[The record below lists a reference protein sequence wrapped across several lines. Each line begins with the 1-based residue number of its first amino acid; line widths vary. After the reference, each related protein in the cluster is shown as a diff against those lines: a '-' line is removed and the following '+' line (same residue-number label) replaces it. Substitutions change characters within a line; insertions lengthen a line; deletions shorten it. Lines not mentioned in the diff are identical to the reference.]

1 MRSSRAWI
9 LALLVGVIA
18 VAIFFMITNSG
29 GNKDGDEI
37 AQDEQVQLAN
47 VVVVLQDIP
56 ARTEIT
62 AEMIQVQQI
71 PAEYVHPMAIITAED
86 AVGMISLIPMNA
98 GEQLLKTKIA
108 DPNTNYLSYQLRE
121 GYVAFTVAVSELTSA
136 GGMIR
141 VGDRVNV
148 LGNFASD
155 VAGDDITTF
164 FMYDVP
170 VIAIGQNMSIGHTEE
185 DASNFANMTL
195 EVMPEDAQK
204 LAWAQNHGAIS
215 FILTSVMDKDDYKE
229 IDAINAKSFFGDTE
243 EFKSKEYLEMLKK
256 FTELR
261 QAEEELL
268 EYGQGDVQH
277 IREKLKYEGF
287 YYDNLNKSSKTDSSK
302 TDSNK
307 K

>member
-9 LALLVGVIA
+9 LALLIGVIS
-18 VAIFFMITNSG
+18 VAIFFMISSG
-29 GNKDGDEI
+29 GDKGGEEI
-37 AQDEQVQLAN
+37 AQEEQIQLAD
-47 VVVVLQDIP
+47 VVIVLQDIP
-56 ARTEIT
+56 PRTEIT
-62 AEMIQVQQI
+62 PEMVEVQQM
-71 PAEYVHPMAIITAED
+71 PAEYIHPMAVITAED
-86 AVGMISLIPMNA
+86 AIDMISLIPMNA

-148 LGNFASD
+148 LGNFSPE

-164 FMYDVP
+164 FLYDIP
-170 VIAIGQNMSIGHTEE
+170 VIAIGQNMGIGHTEE

-195 EVMPEDAQK
+195 EVTPEDAQK

-229 IDAINAKSFFGDTE
+229 IDAINAKSFFGDTDA
-243 EFKSKEYLEMLKK
+243 FKDKEYLEMLKK

-261 QAEEELL
+261 QTEEELH
-268 EYGQGDVQH
+268 EFGQGDVQH
-277 IREKLKYEGF
+277 IRDKLNYEGF
-287 YYDNLNKSSKTDSSK
+287 YYDNLNKKPKTDSSNSK
-302 TDSNK
+302 
-307 K
+307 